1 MTDASNDY
9 LKAVAPQSNE
19 DFLKE
24 LDAIESTPYDP
35 EEDAPPIQLEEVE
48 VMGDRNAAPV
58 AEGEVDPAFE
68 VPGEAPAVT
77 PEREVS
83 GVGGYAADIGY
94 GAVNGVI
101 NAGTEINHT
110 LANIADFLGNKT
122 PWKDD
127 PEYFTKLAEEYSPRL
142 DGSDLES
149 VGLKAPA
156 STVGNITKGIAQ
168 FMTGFLPALK
178 AVRVIKGIGST
189 GKLAMTAKTALGAG
203 TAGAVADLSVF
214 NPYEERLSNMAKDS
228 GITGFDNAVTQY
240 LAADVDDP
248 ELLARVKQTAEGF
261 VVGKV
266 LEPFIALIGATK
278 KSKMVYAE
286 ESGAVPRSQATASY
300 MTDPATGAKVD
311 VTEQLGEEAPRFTLK
326 EAAIT
331 VPDDATQQAFAIDY
345 LDGNFEGAASKASG
359 MVNLKYLNTEEGI
372 RDMIEGFAQVKNQA
386 IGKHRRG
393 WEEAAKAAGKLG
405 NDALPEAA
413 ARVEG
418 LDSFVIKAEETRTAV
433 AYKVKELANINKASP
448 SAVTSEEFKDAFK
461 KLLVIDAMVTGNK
474 TEIAR
479 AMKAMQRPTTGADM
493 VNSITATAKGAVG
506 ANGQTNWDKL
516 AEMVGQLPDSVSI
529 TRMAKASTLPNWKD
543 AAVEVY
549 INALFSP
556 PTYVVNA
563 LSNTLSMA
571 SGVGERYL
579 GAARSQLVG
588 SGDLSFKEA
597 NNYALGLVKG
607 VSEGVLAFSQSWKTN
622 APVMGVDN
630 KFLETNQLQGFSKEA
645 FGLGEEVSP
654 KWQKIG
660 ATLGIKDG
668 DSPVYDKLGKGL
680 DLIGVGLRSL
690 PGGTRSLMATD
701 EFFKAIFYRGEISA
715 LAQREAQKLGLKAGT
730 PEYLAKIREIE
741 VGASTAKVGEPY
753 YGISMSSQDAAARGT
768 FTENLG
774 EGGSKLMEGLRE
786 FKMSYA
792 ILPFIKTPTN
802 LIKYMTRRTPGL
814 AGQSDY
820 MLGEIAAGGARA
832 DLAEAQISAGAMYLT
847 AGLALAGGG
856 YLRGAVTDNFA
867 ARRNMNQLEVEQQAY
882 IDPETGEQ
890 TALGRLDGNPIS
902 FLLFAATVH
911 ETVQAY
917 IDANADELTPEEVE
931 HGVMEILAIPA
942 GVAAK
947 YVLNKTWTQGMS
959 QALEAIQK
967 DTEGNYIQKM
977 LGNTLPAGNTI
988 KWVNK
993 QTEDPYLREA
1003 SSALEEIMNK
1013 IPGLSRTL
1021 PPVPDLLGNPS
1032 KTKQLDGFGTNP
1044 ITQKIPTDH
1053 PVMNELRRLQLKDPN
1068 KVILGGVTRIIDEV
1082 KLDGVEKWNF
1092 MQFVRQIKD
1101 DDGKDLVDTLQEVI
1115 TSDDYNSPTMTDARR
1130 NEYLSNIYN
1139 KRKDLAK
1146 KALQYDS
1153 LMFSKG
1159 LPRPYAEEYDLY
1171 DYKRITPLASKVGT
1185 KEYTKKNAL
1194 FGDVG
1199 MAREDFI
1206 DKRNDELVKS
1216 NLGLELQ

>member
-9 LKAVAPQSNE
+9 LRVNTPQSNE
-19 DFLKE
+19 DFQRE
-24 LDAIESTPYDP
+24 LAQIESTPYDP
-35 EEDAPPIQLEEVE
+35 STDAPPIELEDIAVYPDGT
-48 VMGDRNAAPV
+48 VLP
-58 AEGEVDPAFE
+58 EGEVDPAFE
-68 VPGEAPAVT
+68 VPGET
-77 PEREVS
+77 PQVKPQEEVS
-83 GVGGYAADIGY
+83 GVGGYAADMAY

-110 LANIADFLGNKT
+110 LANIADFLGNSVQPKA
-122 PWKDD
+122 WIQD

-149 VGLKAPA
+149 VGLKAPVT
-156 STVGNITKGIAQ
+156 TVGNITKGIAQ
-168 FMTGFLPALK
+168 FMTGFVPALK
-178 AVRVIKGIGST
+178 AVRAIKAVGST
-189 GKLAMTAKTALGAG
+189 SKVAMTAKTAVGAG

-228 GITGFDNAVTQY
+228 GIPGFDNALTQY
-240 LAADVDDP
+240 LAADNDDP
-248 ELLARVKQTAEGF
+248 ELLGRVKQTAEGF

-266 LEPFIALIGATK
+266 LEPFIAMIGATK
-278 KSKMVYAE
+278 KAKMVYAE
-286 ESGAVPRSQATASY
+286 EQGLVPPSQTTASY
-300 MTDPATGAKVD
+300 MVDPATGSKVD
-311 VTEQLGEEAPRFTLK
+311 VTAQLGQDAPRFTLK
-326 EAAIT
+326 EPTVI
-331 VPDDATQQAFAIDY
+331 VPDEATQQAFAIDY
-345 LDGNFEGAASKASG
+345 LDGNYEGAAQKASG
-359 MVNLKYLNTEEGI
+359 LVNLKYLNTEDDI
-372 RDMIEGFAQVKNQA
+372 KDMIEAFALVKDQA
-386 IGKHRRG
+386 IGKNVRG
-393 WEEAAKAAGKLG
+393 WTEAARKAGKLG
-405 NDALPEAA
+405 ADAVPEAA

-418 LDSFVIKAEETRTAV
+418 LDSFVIKAEETRAAV

-448 SAVTSEEFKDAFK
+448 SPITSAEYQDAFK
-461 KLLVIDAMVTGNK
+461 KLLVLDAMVTGNK

-479 AMKAMQRPTTGADM
+479 AMKAMQRPTTGGDI
-493 VNSITATAKGAVG
+493 VNNIIAAGKSSIGLDGK
-506 ANGQTNWDKL
+506 TNWDKF
-516 AEMVGQLPDSVSI
+516 AELTAALPDSASI
-529 TRMAKASTLPNWKD
+529 VRMARAATLPNWKD

-556 PTYVVNA
+556 PTFVVNA

-571 SGVGERYL
+571 GGVGERYL
-579 GAARSQLVG
+579 GAVRSQTVG
-588 SGDLSFKEA
+588 SGDLTFREA
-597 NNYALGLVKG
+597 NNYALGLAKG
-607 VSEGVLAFSQSWKTN
+607 VTEGVLAFSQAWKTN

-630 KFLETNQLQGFSKEA
+630 KFLETDQLKGFSGAA
-645 FGLGEEVSP
+645 FG
-654 KWQKIG
+654 
-660 ATLGIKDG
+660 IKEG
-668 DSPVYDKLGKGL
+668 DAPIMQKLGKGL
-680 DLIGVGLRSL
+680 DLVGIGLRSL
-690 PGGTRSLMATD
+690 PGGTRSLMASD
-701 EFFKAIFYRGEISA
+701 EFFKAMFYRGEVAA
-715 LAQREAQKLGLKAGT
+715 LAQREAQKAGLKAGT

-741 VGASTAKVGEPY
+741 VGAANAKVGDPY
-753 YGISMSSQDAAARGT
+753 HGISLSAQESAARST
-768 FTENLG
+768 FTEALG
-774 EGGSKLMEGLRE
+774 EGGTKLMEGLRE

-792 ILPFIKTPTN
+792 VLPFIKTPTN

-847 AGLALAGGG
+847 AGLMLAGGG

-867 ARRNMNQLEVEQQAY
+867 ARRNLNQLEVEQQSY
-882 IDPETGEQ
+882 VDPETGEQ

-902 FLLFAATVH
+902 FLLFSATVH

-917 IDANADELTPEEVE
+917 IEANGDELTPDELED
-931 HGVMEILAIPA
+931 GIMEILAIPA

-947 YVLNKTWTQGMS
+947 YALSKTWTQGMA

-977 LGNTLPAGNTI
+977 AGNLLPAGNTI

-993 QTEDPYLREA
+993 QSQDPYLREA
-1003 SSALEEIMNK
+1003 SSALEEIQNK

-1032 KTKQLDGFGTNP
+1032 MTKQLDGFGTNP
-1044 ITQKIPTDH
+1044 ITQKVPTDH
-1053 PVMNELRRLQLKDPN
+1053 PVMNELRRLQLQDPN
-1068 KVILGGVTRIIDEV
+1068 KVVLGGVTRIIDEV

-1092 MQFVRQIKD
+1092 MQFVRQLKD
-1101 DDGKDLVDTLQEVI
+1101 DQGKDLIDTFNEIV
-1115 TSDDYNSPTMTDARR
+1115 TSAEYQSPEMTDAKR
-1130 NEYLSNIYN
+1130 NLILSDIYN
-1139 KRKDLAK
+1139 KRKELAK

-1185 KEYTKKNAL
+1185 KEYTKKKTL

-1199 MAREDFI
+1199 MARQEFI
-1206 DKRNDELVKS
+1206 DIRNEELVRS
-1216 NLGLELQ
+1216 NLGLELK